1 MTTSRKGKGI
11 HKLFSSL
18 EEDEKS
24 FAESRFWNKVE
35 IRESGCWEWQGYI
48 AECGYGEIS
57 ISGVKFYTHR
67 FSAYI
72 RKREDISNSQVN
84 HKCDN
89 KICVR
94 PSHYYLGTAKENMQD
109 IIERGNVNRDRKI
122 SDDEVEKVRDMA
134 LKGEKTQKEI
144 ADKFG
149 ISQSHVSKIKNREK
163 R

>member
-1 MTTSRKGKGI
+1 MTASRKGKGI
-11 HKLFSSL
+11 HEIFSSL
-18 EEDEKS
+18 EKDEKS

-35 IRESGCWEWQGYI
+35 IKEKGCWEWGGHI

-72 RKREDISNSQVN
+72 RVREDISESQVN

-94 PSHYYLGTAKENMQD
+94 PSHHYLGTAKENMQD
-109 IIERGNVNRDRKI
+109 IIERGNIKRDKKV
-122 SDDEVEKVRDMA
+122 SDDEVEQIRERA
-134 LKGEKTQKEI
+134 LKEEKTQQEI
-144 ADKFG
+144 ADEFG